1 MSELL
6 VKNRKA
12 GFEFYLE
19 DKYEAGL
26 VLKSSEV
33 KSIRAGQ
40 ANIND
45 AFIGIKK
52 GELFLINAHISK
64 YNQASHA
71 NHEEGR
77 YRKILLHQ
85 SEINKIIG
93 KLRIEG
99 YTAIPLRMYLNDRG
113 KIKLELAVAKG
124 KKLHDKREMIKERQ
138 WNRDKSRILRG
149 EK

>member
-1 MSELL
+1 ML

-12 GFEFYLE
+12 SFEFYIE

-45 AFIGIKK
+45 AFVGIKK
-52 GELFLINAHISK
+52 GELFLINSHISK
-64 YNQASHA
+64 YNQASYS
-71 NHEEGR
+71 NHDEGR
-77 YRKILLHQ
+77 YRKILLHKN
-85 SEINKIIG
+85 EVNKIIG
-93 KLRIEG
+93 KLRVEG
-99 YTAIPLRMYLNDRG
+99 YTAIPLSMHLNDRG
-113 KIKLELAVAKG
+113 KIKLEFAIAKG
-124 KKLHDKREMIKERQ
+124 KKLYDKRESIKERQ
-138 WNRDKSRILRG
+138 WNREKSRVLRG

>member
-1 MSELL
+1 MTKLL

-12 GFEFYLE
+12 SFEFYIE

-40 ANIND
+40 VNIND
-45 AFIGIKK
+45 AFVGIKK
-52 GELFLINAHISK
+52 GELFLINSHISK
-64 YNQASHA
+64 YHQASYS

-77 YRKILLHQ
+77 YRKILLHKN
-85 SEINKIIG
+85 EVNKMIG
-93 KLRIEG
+93 KLRVEG
-99 YTAIPLRMYLNDRG
+99 YTAIPLCMYLNDRG
-113 KIKLELAVAKG
+113 KIKLEIAIAKG
-124 KKLHDKREMIKERQ
+124 KKLHDKRESIKERQ
-138 WNRDKSRILRG
+138 WNREKSRVLRG